1 MTENTSVEALQWRA
15 HKLERWL
22 RIQSAGLIMLLVL
35 AVCAFKI
42 QSKSQQPAAP
52 SSLKVS
58 ELVVVDP
65 KGVERVRIG
74 GDLPDAV
81 YNGRR
86 VPRGSKAAGVLLY
99 DDTGRE
105 RGGYV
110 TWGSENVGLTLDSAK
125 MQVGMFVAGLEG
137 SALNMRYGND
147 AIELRSD
154 EDGSRITAVQ
164 DGHIVAQQPA
174 TIKMA
179 SGTCESYRGARSRVS
194 PEQVMRDC
202 QRRFTERVCRACL
215 DQK

>member
-1 MTENTSVEALQWRA
+1 MSDLCLEALERRVRRQ
-15 HKLERWL
+15 ERWL
-22 RIQSAGLIMLLVL
+22 RISIGGWVVLGILV
-35 AVCAFKI
+35 VCAFKI
-42 QSKSQQPAAP
+42 ESKSQQANNP

-81 YNGRR
+81 YNGKR
-86 VPRGSKAAGVLLY
+86 VPRGGKAAGVLLY

-110 TWGSENVGLTLDSAK
+110 TWGSENIGLTLDSAK
-125 MQVGMFVAGLEG
+125 QQVALFAAGLEG

-147 AIELRSD
+147 SIELRSD

-164 DGHIVAQQPA
+164 NGGIAMQQPG
-174 TIKMA
+174 TIKI
-179 SGTCESYRGARSRVS
+179 STSSCEDYRGIRAKRSLERAIS
-194 PEQVMRDC
+194 IC
-202 QRRFTERVCRACL
+202 QQRFSESACRACL
-215 DQK
+215 EQK